1 MKDPIRWDNLTSK
14 EIGLLAQENAIVI
27 IPMGSTEQHGPHL
40 PVGTDAI
47 LAEWF
52 SHRTAEALR
61 TQGIPA
67 VITPTFAVANSMHHM
82 SFPGTVSLH
91 PGTFLKELKDIC
103 SAIAAH
109 GFRRIAIIN
118 GHGGNTAPALTGLV
132 DINLELGFPVY
143 FMEYMDGTDE
153 KPFLE
158 SQECMLHACESE
170 TSLMLAYD
178 ESLVDPVYK
187 TTKGYPGYTTE
198 AEDRGFLKTFHR
210 QETHTENGVMGN
222 SYLATKEKGERL
234 AKAATE
240 RLAGTLSDPRIWGL
254 SV

>member
-14 EIGLLAQENAIVI
+14 EIGKLAEQNAIVI

-52 SHRTAEALR
+52 SHRTADALR
-61 TQGIPA
+61 AKGIPA
-67 VITPTFAVANSMHHM
+67 LITPTFAVANSMHHM
-82 SFPGTVSLH
+82 SFPGTVSLR
-91 PGTFLKELKDIC
+91 PGTFLTELKDLCI
-103 SAIAAH
+103 AIARH

-118 GHGGNTAPALTGLV
+118 GHGGNTAPALTALV

-158 SQECMLHACESE
+158 SQESMLHACESE

-178 ESLVDPVYK
+178 ETMLDPVYK
-187 TTKGYPGYTTE
+187 TTKVYPGYTTE
-198 AEDRGFLKTFHR
+198 AEDLGYLKTFHR

-222 SYLATKEKGERL
+222 SYLATKEKGLKL
-234 AKAATE
+234 AEAATK
-240 RLAGTLSDPRIWGL
+240 RLSETLSDPRIWNL
-254 SV
+254 PV